1 MLSALAVLTG
11 ALRLRAVLP
20 AVASAGALAAAWLA
34 PAVAFALSVIAL
46 GLLVIGQVVWRLLD
60 D

>member
-1 MLSALAVLTG
+1 
-11 ALRLRAVLP
+11 VLP

-34 PAVAFALSVIAL
+34 PVVSLALSVVAL
-46 GLLVIGQVVWRLLD
+46 GLLVVGQVVWRLLD